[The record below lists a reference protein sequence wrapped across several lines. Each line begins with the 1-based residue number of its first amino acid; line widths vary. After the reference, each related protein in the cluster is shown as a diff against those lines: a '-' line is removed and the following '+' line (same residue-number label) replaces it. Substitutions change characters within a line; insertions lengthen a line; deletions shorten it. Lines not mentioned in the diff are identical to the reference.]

1 MCDLPRSFLFL
12 TALFLFLLARGETV
26 TVRLNWIKSADVAD
40 APWGIKNN
48 QQINAALV
56 SFHSHPNTSQ
66 GTTPVLL
73 DFLPRPIIVHY
84 PSSSHE
90 SSPLFFAGVY
100 DVFKS

>member
-1 MCDLPRSFLFL
+1 VIYHKAFFL
-12 TALFLFLLARGETV
+12 TALFFLLAKGETV
-26 TVRLNWIKSADVAD
+26 TVRLNWIKSADIAD

-56 SFHSHPNTSQ
+56 SLHSHPNTSQ
-66 GTTPVLL
+66 GTTLVLL

-84 PSSSHE
+84 PSSGHE
-90 SSPLFFAGVY
+90 SSTLFFAGVY